1 MVTRAKKLLAF
12 AKNSCLKSV
21 TVLEVACFK
30 SIFKGSGVLGC
41 KVWRKEI
48 SNA

>member
-1 MVTRAKKLLAF
+1 M
-12 AKNSCLKSV
+12 

-41 KVWRKEI
+41 KVWGKEI
-48 SNA
+48 SKRLGNSNYDFTGKETIALC